1 MKGDIRSVSRVK
13 VKYYGMVQNVVGNL
27 EKESFLSDDT
37 TVGELLQSLVQRY
50 GDEFKN
56 TVLAPDGQLLPVTVI
71 HLNGR
76 DISDIDGLN
85 TKLPDSSE
93 LTITVFVY
101 IMSGG

>member
-1 MKGDIRSVSRVK
+1 MSKVK
-13 VKYYGMVQNVVGNL
+13 VSYYGMVQNAVGNL
-27 EKESFLSDDT
+27 EKESFPSDDT
-37 TVGELLQSLVQRY
+37 TVGELLQSLVQRH

-71 HLNGR
+71 QLNGR
-76 DISDIDGLN
+76 DINDIDGLN
-85 TKLPDSSE
+85 TRLPDSSE